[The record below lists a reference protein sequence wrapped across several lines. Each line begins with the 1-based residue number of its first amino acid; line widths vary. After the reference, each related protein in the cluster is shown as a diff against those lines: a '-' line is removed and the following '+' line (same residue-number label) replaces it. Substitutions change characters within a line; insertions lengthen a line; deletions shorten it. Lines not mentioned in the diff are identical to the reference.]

1 MSQLLERADKTMSKG
16 NEWELACFDPTQNCV
31 ERGGDLKYHNFGGVN
46 AGNGVAKSCGRQ
58 NTNKKRARSITVG
71 FLSQRSKIDKS
82 CILFH
87 ITQ

>member
-31 ERGGDLKYHNFGGVN
+31 ERGGDLRYHNFGGAN

-58 NTNKKRARSITVG
+58 NTNKKRARSTVG
-71 FLSQRSKIDKS
+71 FFLSARK
-82 CILFH
+82 
-87 ITQ
+87 